1 MLDCNR
7 ILGKKISV
15 FFVALSFLAVNLSA
29 QEVKTVSMSKY
40 ISNCLYNFSRYIDW
54 PVDKKSGDFIITI
67 VGSKEV
73 YTEMS
78 KLTQNMKVG
87 QQSILV
93 KYAASPVELSGF
105 QHIIFVND
113 WQSNRFNS
121 VMQKLSGTG
130 TLVVTE
136 SEGMIGRG
144 SMINFIPVNGMMQF
158 EMSNENL
165 KKNKLMASSIL
176 EKMAASTN

>member
-1 MLDCNR
+1 MLDYSR
-7 ILGKKISV
+7 IMGKKISV
-15 FFVALSFLAVNLSA
+15 FFVVLSFLAVNLHA

-93 KYAASPVELSGF
+93 KYAASPAELSGF

-113 WQSNRFNS
+113 WQTNRFNS
-121 VMQKLSGTG
+121 VMQKISGTG

-136 SEGMIGRG
+136 SEGMIGKG

-165 KKNKLMASSIL
+165 KRNKLMASSIL
-176 EKMAASTN
+176 EKMASSSN